1 MSVIQATREQLATVA
16 STAVGY
22 TVLPY
27 LPERLAPPAGFVI
40 PGGPY
45 LEPGITFGAF
55 LIRFECHLAF
65 QGVNNES
72 ASTSVDSS
80 VEDAI
85 VAVINDG
92 WAVESVSEPFEVT
105 LGGTSF
111 LVVQLQVTR
120 EIAL

>member
-1 MSVIQATREQLATVA
+1 MSVIEATRAALAATVA
-16 STAVGY
+16 TATSL
-22 TVLPY
+22 TVRPY
-27 LPERLAPPAGFVI
+27 LPERLTPPAGFVI

-45 LEPGITFGAF
+45 LEPGIAFGGF

-65 QGVNNES
+65 KAVNNES
-72 ASTSVDSS
+72 ASNRVDTT

-85 VAVINDG
+85 VGVINAG

-105 LGGTSF
+105 LGGTAF